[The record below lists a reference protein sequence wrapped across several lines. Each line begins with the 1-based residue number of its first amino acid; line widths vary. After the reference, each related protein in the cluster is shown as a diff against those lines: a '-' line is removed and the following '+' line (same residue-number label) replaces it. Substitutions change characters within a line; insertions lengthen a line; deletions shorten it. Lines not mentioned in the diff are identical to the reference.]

1 MEQDIKKAF
10 LAQVNIPEDT
20 GKIFADYARQFE
32 ELMMI
37 YQCAIQEVTTKLEI
51 LSHEMSVRQRR
62 NPIESIKYRIKK
74 PQSIAEKLLRNGQP
88 ITLEAISEHLN
99 DVAGVRVIC
108 SFIEDIYTVANML
121 TQQDDV
127 VLLSV
132 KDYIKKPKANGYRS
146 YHMIIEIPVFF
157 SDKKQNIKVEV
168 QIRTIAMDFWASLEH
183 QVKYKKDVPDAEA
196 IQERLKKCADVIAA
210 TDVEMQNIAHH
221 IELV

>member
-20 GKIFADYARQFE
+20 GKIFADYAKQFE

-51 LSHEMSVRQRR
+51 LSQEMSVRQRR

-74 PQSIAEKLLRNGQP
+74 PQSIAEKLLRNGKD
-88 ITLEAISEHLN
+88 ITIESVSENLN

-108 SFIEDIYTVANML
+108 SFIDDIYTIANML
-121 TQQDDV
+121 TRQDDV
-127 VLLSV
+127 KLLAV
-132 KDYIKKPKANGYRS
+132 KDYIKNPKPNGYRS

-157 SDKKQNIKVEV
+157 SDKKQPVKVEV

-183 QVKYKKDVPDAEA
+183 QVKYKHNVPDAEA
-196 IQERLKKCADVIAA
+196 IAARLQKCAEVISA
-210 TDVEMQNIAHH
+210 TDEEMQNIAQK
-221 IELV
+221 IELL